1 MLKWLFGKRTA
12 TQAPAEPAPTSSE
25 AQASANDAA
34 VAAVPPN
41 LEVPAPPPSSPPV
54 AEPVSLTVGQGEP
67 ALFAKISAFMTKAED
82 EVPRVGADA
91 IIVTPTNLRKATVV
105 RVQAG
110 GRRIV
115 AKLGDAQ
122 SARAYLL
129 RADGTYRPEGAPSQI
144 ASRLVIS
151 STA

>member
-12 TQAPAEPAPTSSE
+12 TQAPVEPAPTPSE
-25 AQASANDAA
+25 AQASVNDAA
-34 VAAVPPN
+34 VAVVPPN
-41 LEVPAPPPSSPPV
+41 LGVSASPPV

-91 IIVTPTNLRKATVV
+91 IIVTPTNLRKAKVV